1 MDSVSGQQVHHHRKF
16 ISLHSGN
23 EPNAIFIQE
32 PVIIIGD
39 IHGQFYDLLKILS
52 LCPSMET
59 EPKEHLLFLGDYVD
73 RGPMGIEVLILVMA
87 MKVKYP
93 KKVIMLRGN
102 HETRLITQTFTFL
115 SETIQKYDQKLY
127 FHLMDAFDALPL
139 VCIVNNNLFCVH
151 GGITKTA

>member
-1 MDSVSGQQVHHHRKF
+1 MGQIISRKVHLHRQYPSHH
-16 ISLHSGN
+16 LEA
-23 EPNAIFIQE
+23 EPNVLFIQE

-73 RGPMGIEVLILVMA
+73 RGPMGVEVILLLMA
-87 MKVKYP
+87 IKIKYP

-102 HETRLITQTFTFL
+102 HETIQMTQTMNFY
-115 SETIQKYDQKLY
+115 Q
-127 FHLMDAFDALPL
+127 
-139 VCIVNNNLFCVH
+139 
-151 GGITKTA
+151 